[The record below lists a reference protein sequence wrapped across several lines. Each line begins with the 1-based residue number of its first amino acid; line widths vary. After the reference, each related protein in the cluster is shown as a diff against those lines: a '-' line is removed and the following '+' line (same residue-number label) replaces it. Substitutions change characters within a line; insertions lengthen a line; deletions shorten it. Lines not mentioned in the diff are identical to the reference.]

1 MGSRSG
7 GGKIINW
14 RKVKSGYDQ
23 EFTLPKGSSAAP
35 IKQVK
40 VTTEVQRVKAQIAK
54 DKLTPKVKESKG
66 KIVGKVSQN
75 YGEWKPVYQKIKTN
89 PKPVK
94 NTEVPV
100 IIPKGTKMVT
110 IKPYTQKQGWTPV
123 GGKSGEGLGV
133 YKVTRGTHKGK
144 TVVIPTYKVPASNV
158 KKILKDLYKWK

>member
-1 MGSRSG
+1 M
-7 GGKIINW
+7 GGKSGSGTIKTNL

-23 EFTLPKGSSAAP
+23 EFTLQKGVSAAP

-40 VTTEVQRVKAQIAK
+40 VKNT
-54 DKLTPKVKESKG
+54 
-66 KIVGKVSQN
+66 
-75 YGEWKPVYQKIKTN
+75 YTN